1 MLAVWAGGTALLFA
15 IMLWDVS
22 RPSSSLALAVFAF
35 FVGAPVLGCAVA
47 LAASGRA
54 LPLLLGLAMFV
65 ASAIVMGIWMGSIA
79 LNEGGGYFVGL
90 WLVLQ
95 TGAMYA
101 TAGVMAFVRLLAR
114 PLERAP
120 EIPLPEPGFGARE
133 P

>member
-1 MLAVWAGGTALLFA
+1 
-15 IMLWDVS
+15 
-22 RPSSSLALAVFAF
+22 
-35 FVGAPVLGCAVA
+35 
-47 LAASGRA
+47 
-54 LPLLLGLAMFV
+54 MFV